1 MGMNDSSARTLASR
15 LAGKRFGVVGVGN
28 ELKGDDGA
36 GPALANLL
44 VASNAPFPV
53 VNAAEVPENYG
64 GWPGKQGLEAVVFV
78 DAVVFDGEPG
88 EWRVIPI
95 EDLMRSASNT
105 HRLSLH
111 FSIQFLRE
119 VWRGEAILVGI
130 QPKSMKL
137 GEPLSPEVEKAT
149 RELRDLL
156 LSAPDSRAV
165 QPPVPPGQRG

>member
-1 MGMNDSSARTLASR
+1 MNAESARELASR

-36 GPALANLL
+36 GPAVVALL
-44 VASNAPFPV
+44 GASGAPFPA

-64 GWPGKQGLEAVVFV
+64 GWPERQGLEAVVFV
-78 DAVVFDGEPG
+78 DAVVFDGAPG
-88 EWRVIPI
+88 DWRIVPI

-111 FSIQFLRE
+111 FAIQYLRE

-130 QPKSMKL
+130 RPKSMKL
-137 GEPLSPEVEKAT
+137 GEPLSPEVNEAS
-149 RELRDLL
+149 RELRDAL
-156 LSAPDSRAV
+156 LSVSA
-165 QPPVPPGQRG
+165 